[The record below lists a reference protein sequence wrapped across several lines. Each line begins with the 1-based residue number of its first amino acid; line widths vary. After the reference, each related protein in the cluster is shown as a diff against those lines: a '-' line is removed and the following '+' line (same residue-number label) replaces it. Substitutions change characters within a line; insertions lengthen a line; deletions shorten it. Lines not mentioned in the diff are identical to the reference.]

1 MENIEK
7 LKAAFEAATG
17 GEWESKDDRLIYG
30 IDDEGCD
37 SYLVCDVVGAPEY
50 AVNEQDA
57 KNAEFIVLAHNLM
70 PVLLEA
76 LDLLKQATHLLES
89 PGDFSEDDRENVMLD
104 AGDFLAGLEEEDATN
119 PPLDALASQSVS
131 ESGREELGRE

>member
-1 MENIEK
+1 MNKIEK
-7 LKAAFEAATG
+7 LKELKSAFEASTG
-17 GEWESKDDRLIYG
+17 GEWESKDDGLIYG

-37 SYLVCDVVGAPEY
+37 SYLVCDVVGDPEY

-57 KNAEFIVLAHNLM
+57 KNAEFIALAHNLM

-104 AGDFLAGLEEEDATN
+104 ASGFLAGLEGEVA
-119 PPLDALASQSVS
+119 
-131 ESGREELGRE
+131 ESKA